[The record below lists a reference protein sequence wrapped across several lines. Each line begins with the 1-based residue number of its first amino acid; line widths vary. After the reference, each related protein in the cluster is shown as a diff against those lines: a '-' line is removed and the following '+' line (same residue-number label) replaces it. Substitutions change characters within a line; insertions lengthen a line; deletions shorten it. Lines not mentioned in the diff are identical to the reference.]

1 MLLTLRFLKLLAVG
15 ATLAGAAGAFLPA
28 SHADRRRAA
37 LALFAPG
44 LGATWT
50 LGLLLA
56 QMEDV
61 SLLSTWVMAAMA
73 LSFGSLQVVLYSVA
87 RDGRRTSVT
96 AALALLPLVAT
107 IALMVWRPS

>member
-1 MLLTLRFLKLLAVG
+1 MLLTLRFLKLLAVA

-28 SHADRRRAA
+28 AHADRRRAA

-50 LGLLLA
+50 LGFLLA
-56 QMEDV
+56 QLEDV
-61 SLLSTWVMAAMA
+61 SLFSTWVVAAMA
-73 LSFGSLQVVLYSVA
+73 LSFASLQVILFSVA

-96 AALALLPLVAT
+96 ATLALAPLVAT